1 MASTNGILGHHT
13 GFKCLS
19 ARKTIEF
26 ILSNIQKKQSW
37 AEETVGQIFQ
47 CMVGGDATSEMI
59 NSAINQNRLYASGRI
74 EMFALMPKIEYI
86 VSG

>member
-1 MASTNGILGHHT
+1 MASTDRIAGHHT
-13 GFKCLS
+13 GFTFLL

-47 CMVGGDATSEMI
+47 FLIGGDVINGMI
-59 NSAINQNRLYASGRI
+59 SSAINQDRLYSNGRI
-74 EMFALMPKIEYI
+74 EMFALMPKFEYN